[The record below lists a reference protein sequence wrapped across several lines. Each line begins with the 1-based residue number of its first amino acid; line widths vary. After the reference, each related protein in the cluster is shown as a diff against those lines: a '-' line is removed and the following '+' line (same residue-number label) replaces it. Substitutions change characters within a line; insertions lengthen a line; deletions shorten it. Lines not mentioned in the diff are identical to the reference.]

1 MKKIL
6 VIAAAMVCLVMGRP
20 IAHAQDAGINGK
32 WHFVL
37 ETPGGDREVDAD
49 LTVDADGNVTGKWGN
64 ADVAGTYKD
73 GKLALEFQFTSEEV
87 GATAAMKIDGKMDDT
102 AALAGDW
109 AFSEYN
115 GTYKATRPGAA
126 APVRRQ
132 RPRLQHRHRRQL
144 LTQSR
149 VRLNRS
155 PIRNRTSSDRSASK
169 CGEGPDSMRTGPF
182 VSCEIRL
189 FDLGWRPRAIC
200 RGYRRRLNVC

>member
-49 LTVDADGNVTGKWGN
+49 LAVDSDGNVTGKWGN

-73 GKLALEFQFTSEEV
+73 GSLTLEFQFTSEEV
-87 GATAAMKIDGKMDDT
+87 GATAPMKIDGKLDDT
-102 AALAGDW
+102 AALTGGW
-109 AFSEYN
+109 AFSEYS

-126 APVRRQ
+126 APVAE
-132 RPRLQHRHRRQL
+132 PAAAAAP
-144 LTQSR
+144 TTEPAPAPAPDAKPSAPEPKPDPQS
-149 VRLNRS
+149 
-155 PIRNRTSSDRSASK
+155 
-169 CGEGPDSMRTGPF
+169 
-182 VSCEIRL
+182 
-189 FDLGWRPRAIC
+189 
-200 RGYRRRLNVC
+200 